1 MNGYVPEYVKIYFNL
16 FRWYHNGYHSY
27 FCIFFF
33 VALGNTNGTPSDNN
47 VVMFEKPQ
55 QEINV
60 HSFEIMQ
67 VLPDGSA
74 LATVEDISN
83 IGMIVLFLADKEISY
98 YDNQKIDVPSDKR
111 VMQVGTYKYISRSE
125 MEKTVPIV
133 EIMDK

>member
-1 MNGYVPEYVKIYFNL
+1 MNSRKKSILIYLGGIITDIILTFA
-16 FRWYHNGYHSY
+16 F
-27 FCIFFF
+27 FFF
-33 VALGNTNGTPSDNN
+33 VALGNTNGTSSDNN
-47 VVMFEKPQ
+47 IVMFEKPQ

>member
-1 MNGYVPEYVKIYFNL
+1 
-16 FRWYHNGYHSY
+16 
-27 FCIFFF
+27 
-33 VALGNTNGTPSDNN
+33 
-47 VVMFEKPQ
+47 MFEKPQ

-125 MEKTVPIV
+125 IAENGAYPPTLNGLIHPVLPLNWP
-133 EIMDK
+133 

>member
-1 MNGYVPEYVKIYFNL
+1 MNSRKKSILIYLGGIITGIILTFA
-16 FRWYHNGYHSY
+16 
-27 FCIFFF
+27 IFFF
-33 VALGNTNGTPSDNN
+33 VALGNTNGTLSDNN

>member
-1 MNGYVPEYVKIYFNL
+1 MNSRKKSFLIYLGGIITGIILTFA
-16 FRWYHNGYHSY
+16 F
-27 FCIFFF
+27 FFF
-33 VALGNTNGTPSDNN
+33 VALGNTSDNN
-47 VVMFEKPQ
+47 IVMFEKPQ

>member
-1 MNGYVPEYVKIYFNL
+1 MKVLISL
-16 FRWYHNGYHSY
+16 L
-27 FCIFFF
+27 F
-33 VALGNTNGTPSDNN
+33 VAIAGLLITTTVINMRQVSTPASKGD

>member
-1 MNGYVPEYVKIYFNL
+1 MSSRKKSILIYLGGIITGIILTFA
-16 FRWYHNGYHSY
+16 F
-27 FCIFFF
+27 FFF
-33 VALGNTNGTPSDNN
+33 VALGNTNGTPSNNN
-47 VVMFEKPQ
+47 VV
-55 QEINV
+55 I
-60 HSFEIMQ
+60 
-67 VLPDGSA
+67 LPDGSA

-83 IGMIVLFLADKEISY
+83 IGMIVLFPADKEISY

>member
-1 MNGYVPEYVKIYFNL
+1 
-16 FRWYHNGYHSY
+16 
-27 FCIFFF
+27 
-33 VALGNTNGTPSDNN
+33 
-47 VVMFEKPQ
+47 MFEKPQ

-60 HSFEIMQ
+60 HSFKIMQ

-83 IGMIVLFLADKEISY
+83 IGMIVLFPADKEISY
-98 YDNQKIDVPSDKR
+98 YDNQKIDVPSNKR